1 MTGVRLRASAAKPA
15 GWRPG
20 WFQDRIEWLKVRRNW
35 MLLVGIVLALILL
48 LVLGTFAYA
57 FATLPDPSRLDL
69 AAGDIQ
75 IVDRN
80 NHPIEQR
87 NAQGVRVIPVEL
99 KDISINL
106 RNATIAVEDKHFY
119 QHHGVDWGRVIKAGV
134 IDVITRRPQQGA
146 STITE
151 QLAKISILQS
161 PKKSI
166 LRKLREAMVATSLES
181 KYSKDDILK
190 LYLNSIYY
198 GHHATGVEAAAE
210 TYFGKHAKDLTIG
223 EAALLAG
230 LPNGPTYFDPAQH
243 KDRALARQEIVLDA
257 MVSSGMITSAQADQ
271 AKNEPLKL
279 VFKENRSSQAPHFVD
294 YVFEQLESTYG
305 PSAVNKGGFSVKT
318 TLDLNLQKAA
328 EQAVAVGQQKLG
340 PLGADNGDFL
350 AMDPK
355 TGEILAMVGSADF
368 LNKDI
373 HGEFNVVTGL
383 RQPGSSFKPYAYEQ
397 AFRSHKLTMGSMLDD
412 TSRHFA
418 NGQFH
423 DFDYRDMGMITAH
436 TALLLSRNIPA
447 LETMQAAGV
456 DNVVN
461 FAHDMGITTPLKSE
475 VTTAIG
481 SSEVRM
487 LDHAVGYGVFANGGT
502 RHDPVSILEV
512 KDKDGNVLDK
522 PNAPGAKQVISAQ
535 EAHLITFILKDY
547 SSQWNLGWNKPFAGK
562 SGTTNNYRDAWMMAY
577 SPNLVIGAWVGHT
590 ADTGNQDMNGVYG
603 SMVGSSVLKDFI
615 NNGLTQAHF
624 TVETFKR
631 PDGLIDGPPCA
642 TSATASPSASPSP
655 SPSPSSS
662 SSEKEL
668 YLPGTECKPAPTP
681 SPTPS
686 PSPSDL
692 LSPLPSILPSGI
704 VSSPSPSPTPAPTP
718 TPTPTAT
725 PTKSP

>member
-1 MTGVRLRASAAKPA
+1 MT
-15 GWRPG
+15 
-20 WFQDRIEWLKVRRNW
+20 
-35 MLLVGIVLALILL
+35 LVGIVIGLILL

-57 FATLPDPSRLDL
+57 LATLPDPSRMDL
-69 AAGDIQ
+69 AGGDVKIN
-75 IVDRN
+75 DRGGKL
-80 NHPIEQR
+80 IEQR
-87 NAQGVRVIPVEL
+87 NAQGVRVIPVKFDE
-99 KDISINL
+99 ISPNL

-119 QHHGVDWGRVIKAGV
+119 EHHGVDWGRVVKAGIV
-134 IDVITRRPQQGA
+134 DVIARKPQQGA

-151 QLAKISILQS
+151 QLAKIAILQS
-161 PKKSI
+161 PKKTI
-166 LRKLREAMVATSLES
+166 LRKLREAMVATALES
-181 KYSKDDILK
+181 KYKKDDILT

-210 TYFGKHAKDLTIG
+210 VYFGKKAKDLTVG
-223 EAALLAG
+223 ESALLAG
-230 LPNGPTYFDPAQH
+230 LPNGPSYFDPALH
-243 KDRALARQEIVLDA
+243 KERALARQAVVLDA
-257 MVSSGMITSAQADQ
+257 MVNSGVITSTQAEQ
-271 AKNEPLKL
+271 ARNEPLKL

-294 YVFEQLESTYG
+294 YVFEQLERTYG
-305 PSAVNKGGFSVKT
+305 PSAVNKGGFIVTT

-328 EQAVAVGQQKLG
+328 EQAVAVGQQRLG
-340 PLGADNGDFL
+340 KSGADNGDFL

-355 TGEILAMVGSADF
+355 TGEILAMVGSADY
-368 LNKDI
+368 LNDDI
-373 HGEFNVVTGL
+373 KGQFNVVTAL

-397 AFRSHKLTMGSMLDD
+397 AFRSHKLTMGSQLDD

-423 DFDYRDMGMITAH
+423 DFDFRDMGMITAH
-436 TALLLSRNIPA
+436 KALLLSRNIPA
-447 LETMQAAGV
+447 LETMQAAGI

-461 FAHDMGITTPLKSE
+461 LAHDMGITTQLKSE

-502 RHDPVSILEV
+502 RHDPVSVLEV
-512 KDKDGNVLDK
+512 KDRDGNTLDK
-522 PNAPGAKQVISAQ
+522 PNTSEGKRVISAQ
-535 EAHLITFILKDY
+535 EAYLITYILKDY

-577 SPNLVIGAWVGHT
+577 APNLVIGAWVGHT
-590 ADTGNQDMNGVYG
+590 GPGNQDMNGVYG

-624 TVETFKR
+624 NVEAFKR

-642 TSATASPSASPSP
+642 ATASPSASASP
-655 SPSPSSS
+655 SPSASSGS
-662 SSEKEL
+662 SSEKNL

-681 SPTPS
+681 SPTPT

-692 LSPLPSILPSGI
+692 LSPVPSILPSLLG
-704 VSSPSPSPTPAPTP
+704 SPTPSPAPSGTP
-718 TPTPTAT
+718 APSGSPAAT
-725 PTKSP
+725 PAKTP

>member
-1 MTGVRLRASAAKPA
+1 MLVA
-15 GWRPG
+15 G
-20 WFQDRIEWLKVRRNW
+20 IA
-35 MLLVGIVLALILL
+35 LALILL
-48 LVLGTFAYA
+48 LVIATFAYA

-69 AAGDIQ
+69 AGGDVK
-75 IVDRN
+75 IVDRHDN
-80 NHPIEQR
+80 LIEQR

-99 KDISINL
+99 KEISPNL
-106 RNATIAVEDKHFY
+106 RNATIAVEDRHFY
-119 QHHGVDWGRVIKAGV
+119 QHHGVDWARVIKAGI

-151 QLAKISILQS
+151 QLAKIAILHS
-161 PKKSI
+161 PKKTI
-166 LRKLREAMVATSLES
+166 LRKLREAMVATALES
-181 KYSKDDILK
+181 RYSKDDILK

-198 GHHATGVEAAAE
+198 GHHATGVEAAAQV
-210 TYFGKHAKDLTIG
+210 YFGKHAKDLTLG

-230 LPNGPTYFDPAQH
+230 LPNGPTYYDPAVH
-243 KDRALARQEIVLDA
+243 KERALARQAIVLDA
-257 MVSSGMITSAQADQ
+257 MVNNDMITSAQAGQ
-271 AKNEPLKL
+271 AKNEPLKF

-294 YVFEQLESTYG
+294 YVFEQLESAYG
-305 PSAVNKGGFSVKT
+305 ASAVNSGGLSVKT

-328 EQAVAVGQQKLG
+328 EQAVAVGMQRLG

-373 HGEFNVVTGL
+373 HGEFNVVTAL

-397 AFRSHKLTMGSMLDD
+397 AFRSRRLTMGSMLDD

-423 DFDYRDMGMITAH
+423 DFDYRDMGMMTAH
-436 TALLLSRNIPA
+436 KALLLSRNIPA

-475 VTTAIG
+475 IATVIG

-487 LDHAVGYGVFANGGT
+487 LDHAVGYGVFAAGGV

-512 KDKDGNVLDK
+512 KGKDNTTLDK
-522 PNAPGAKQVISAQ
+522 PHAPAAKQVISPA
-535 EAHLITFILKDY
+535 EAYLITYILKDY
-547 SSQWNLGWNKPFAGK
+547 SNQWNLGWNKPFAGK

-577 SPNLVIGAWVGHT
+577 APNLVIGAWVGHT
-590 ADTGNQDMNGVYG
+590 GHGNQDMNGVYG
-603 SMVGSSVLKDFI
+603 SMVGSSVLRDFI
-615 NNGLTQAHF
+615 NNGLSQAHF

-631 PDGLIDGPPCA
+631 PDGLVDGPAC
-642 TSATASPSASPSP
+642 SASSASPSP
-655 SPSPSSS
+655 SGSPSPSSS
-662 SSEKEL
+662 STSSEKEL

-686 PSPSDL
+686 LTDV
-692 LSPLPSILPSGI
+692 LSPLPSILPSLLGTP
-704 VSSPSPSPTPAPTP
+704 SPSPSSSPTP
-718 TPTPTAT
+718 TP
-725 PTKSP
+725 SPKAAPSTSP